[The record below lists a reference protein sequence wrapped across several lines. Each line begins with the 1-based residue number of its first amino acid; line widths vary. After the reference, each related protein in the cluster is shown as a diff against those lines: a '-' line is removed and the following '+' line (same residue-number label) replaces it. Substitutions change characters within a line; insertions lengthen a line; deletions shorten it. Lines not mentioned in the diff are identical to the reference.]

1 MGKKRFVVLESE
13 GSGFSNAMQEIVDTE
28 TGAHY
33 LTWQSGHAG
42 GITPLLGA
50 DGTDLEA
57 LCALADMPP
66 STATAFRAPVLEVDF
81 SMWVAAMVRR

>member
-1 MGKKRFVVLESE
+1 MGKTRFVVLESE

-50 DGTDLEA
+50 DGK
-57 LCALADMPP
+57 PVI
-66 STATAFRAPVLEVDF
+66 TARGMEYDK
-81 SMWVAAMVRR
+81 

>member
-1 MGKKRFVVLESE
+1 MGKKRFVVLASE

-28 TGAHY
+28 TGVHY

-50 DGTDLEA
+50 DGK
-57 LCALADMPP
+57 PVI
-66 STATAFRAPVLEVDF
+66 TARGMEYDK
-81 SMWVAAMVRR
+81 

>member
-1 MGKKRFVVLESE
+1 MGKKRFVVLASE

-42 GITPLLGA
+42 GITP
-50 DGTDLEA
+50 
-57 LCALADMPP
+57 
-66 STATAFRAPVLEVDF
+66 
-81 SMWVAAMVRR
+81 AAGRRWQARYHRPGNGVR